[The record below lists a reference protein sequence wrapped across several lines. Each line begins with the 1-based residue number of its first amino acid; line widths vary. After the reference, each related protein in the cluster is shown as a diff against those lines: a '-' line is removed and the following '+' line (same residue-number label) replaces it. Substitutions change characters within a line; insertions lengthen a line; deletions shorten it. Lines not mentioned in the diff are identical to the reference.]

1 MQLQLASENDWRA
14 HPMLN
19 LLAVHYV
26 FSSSF
31 PGFLKATLPSPGTP
45 MHTESFGVFI
55 HPGLYPSKAL

>member
-1 MQLQLASENDWRA
+1 
-14 HPMLN
+14 MLS

-45 MHTESFGVFI
+45 THTESFGVFI